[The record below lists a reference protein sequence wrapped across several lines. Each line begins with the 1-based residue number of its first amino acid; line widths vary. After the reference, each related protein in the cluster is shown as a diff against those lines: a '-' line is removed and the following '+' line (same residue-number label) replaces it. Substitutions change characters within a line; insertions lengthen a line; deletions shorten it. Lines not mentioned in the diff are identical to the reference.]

1 MTITI
6 LKSSKPESER
16 AEDDA
21 KVRGVVENT
30 LKDIETRGDAAVR
43 DLSAKFDNYEPK
55 SFRLSASEINAA
67 MSKVSARDMDDI
79 KFAQTQIRTFAEAQR
94 ASMTDIEVET
104 MPGVILGHKN
114 IPVQSVGC
122 YVPGGKFPMV
132 ASAHMSVLTATVAG
146 VPRIIASAPPMNGAP
161 HPAIVAAMHMG
172 GAHEIYVMGGM
183 QAVGAMAIGTQT
195 ITPVDML
202 VGPGHAFVAE
212 AKRQLF
218 GRVGIDLFAG
228 PTETMVIAD
237 DTVDAEMCA
246 TDLLGQ
252 AEHGY
257 NSPAVLLTN
266 SRKLADATLI
276 EIDRLLKI
284 LPTSET
290 ASASWRDYG
299 EVILCDTYDEMLTVA
314 NDIASEH
321 VQVMTDRD
329 DWFLENMHS
338 YGALFLGP
346 RTNVAN
352 GDKVIGTNHTLPTK
366 KAGRYTG
373 GLWVGKFLKTHSYQR
388 ITSDEAA
395 AEIGA
400 YGSRLCMLEGF
411 VGHAEQCNLRVRRY
425 GGKNVAYGTAAE

>member
-1 MTITI
+1 MAVTY
-6 LKSSKPESER
+6 LKSGKPQAER

-21 KVRGVVENT
+21 KVRGIVETT
-30 LKDIETRGDAAVR
+30 LADIQARGDAAVR
-43 DLSAKFDNYEPK
+43 DLSAKFDKYSPP
-55 SFRLSASEINAA
+55 SFRLSQSEIDAA
-67 MSKVSARDMDDI
+67 MSQVSARDMDDI
-79 KFAQTQIRTFAEAQR
+79 KFAQDQIRHFAQAQR
-94 ASMTDIEVET
+94 ASMTDVEIET
-104 MPGVILGHKN
+104 IPGVILGHKN

-132 ASAHMSVLTATVAG
+132 ASAHMSVLTASVAQ
-146 VPRIIASAPPMNGAP
+146 VPRIVASAPPQNGEP

-172 GAHEIYVMGGM
+172 GAHEIYVLGGM
-183 QAVGAMAIGTQT
+183 QAVGAMALGTET
-195 ITPVDML
+195 IDPVHMI
-202 VGPGHAFVAE
+202 VGPGNAFVAE

-237 DTVDAEMCA
+237 DTVDAELCA

-266 SRKLADATLI
+266 SEKLAKETLA
-276 EIDRLLKI
+276 EIDRILEI
-284 LPTSET
+284 LPTRET
-290 ASASWRDYG
+290 ARTSWEDYG
-299 EVILCDTYDEMLTVA
+299 EVILCDTYDEMLAVA
-314 NDIASEH
+314 DDIASEH

-329 DWFLENMHS
+329 DWFLENMTC
-338 YGALFLGP
+338 YGALFLGA

-373 GLWVGKFLKTHSYQR
+373 GLWVGKFLKTHSYQKVL
-388 ITSDEAA
+388 TDEAA
-395 AEIGA
+395 TLVGE

-411 VGHAEQCNLRVRRY
+411 VGHAEQCNIRVRRY